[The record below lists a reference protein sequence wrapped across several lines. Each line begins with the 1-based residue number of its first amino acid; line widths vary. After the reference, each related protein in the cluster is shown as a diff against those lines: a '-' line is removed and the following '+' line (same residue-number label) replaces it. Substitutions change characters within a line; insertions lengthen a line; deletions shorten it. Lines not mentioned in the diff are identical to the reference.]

1 MHFASLPSWVSRTV
15 LVGTLAYEVRR
26 RQKTHIQT
34 TDSYADPVQP
44 ETFWINPYG
53 VHFGVLTVS
62 DMVHIDREGNRI
74 GGADA
79 MVNRA
84 GFIIHRAIHEARPDL
99 HAACHMHSPYGRA
112 WSTFGRGIDMLNQ
125 DSCMFY
131 EDLAVYAAFGGV
143 VLAPEEGVNIARALG
158 PRSKNIILQNHGILT
173 CGGTIG
179 EAAGF
184 FIALE
189 RACHTQLLV
198 ESAIAPSSIGGA
210 VSGLSKT
217 FVSPEEAEYTK
228 KGTGTPEVMYMQ
240 FAPEYQR
247 ILKETKG
254 DFLL

>member
-1 MHFASLPSWVSRTV
+1 
-15 LVGTLAYEVRR
+15 
-26 RQKTHIQT
+26 
-34 TDSYADPVQP
+34 
-44 ETFWINPYG
+44 
-53 VHFGVLTVS
+53 
-62 DMVHIDREGNRI
+62 MVHIDREGNRI

-79 MVNRA
+79 SVNRA
-84 GFIIHRAIHEARPDL
+84 GFIIHRAIHDARPDL

-131 EDLAVYAAFGGV
+131 EDLSVYAGFGGV

-158 PRSKNIILQNHGILT
+158 PRKKNIILQNHGILT
-173 CGGTIG
+173 CGGSIA
-179 EAAGF
+179 EAAAF

-198 ESAIAPSSIGGA
+198 ESSTAPTNVGGA

-217 FVSPEEAEYTK
+217 LVSHEEAEYTK

-240 FAPEYQR
+240 FAPEYQL

-254 DFLL
+254 DFL